1 VKLRRR
7 AHRVRVPGFRFAG
20 VRAGFKGRG
29 PDVALI
35 VSDPPAVTAGVL
47 TRNRAPAA
55 PVQLTRR
62 RLRGARAAAVLVN
75 AGNAN
80 AGTGMTGLSR
90 AEAATALAG
99 DLLGV
104 PAAHVL
110 ACSTGRIG
118 VQVSRRV
125 LERGVRDAVAA
136 LDPAGFPDAAQA
148 ILTTDVFPKTVV
160 RRLRLGGRRV
170 TLAVLGKGAGM
181 IAPDLATMLVFAVT
195 DAAVPVA
202 LARRLLRAA
211 TDASL
216 NEISVD
222 GDMSTNDTVL
232 LMANGQAGNRPV
244 RAGSADARRLE
255 RALTEALDEMGR
267 LIVLDGEGST
277 KLVEVLVRGGR
288 SAAAARRVARA
299 VATST
304 LCKCAFHGA
313 DPNWGRFVCAAGTA
327 SVALDADRIDVS
339 IGGILVS
346 RGGAPVPGSLRR
358 AAARMRRREFTVELH
373 LHAGQGAARM
383 LTCDLSTDYV
393 RFNAEYTT

>member
-1 VKLRRR
+1 VKLPRR

-55 PVQLTRR
+55 PVQVTRE
-62 RLRGARAAAVLVN
+62 RLRRGRAAAVLVN

-80 AGTGMTGLSR
+80 AGTGLTGRTRVETATGLV
-90 AEAATALAG
+90 A
-99 DLLGV
+99 DLLRV
-104 PAAHVL
+104 RAADVL

-118 VQVSRRV
+118 VQVPLGL
-125 LERGVRDAVAA
+125 LERGVRAAVAA
-136 LDPAGFPDAAQA
+136 LGPDGFPDVAQA

-160 RRLRLGGRRV
+160 RRLTVGGRRV

-181 IAPDLATMLVFAVT
+181 IAPDLATMLVFAMT

-202 LARRLLRAA
+202 VARRALRAA
-211 TDASL
+211 ADASL
-216 NEISVD
+216 NQISVD

-232 LMANGQAGNRPV
+232 LLANGRAGNAPV
-244 RAGSADARRLE
+244 RAGSPDARRFE
-255 RALTEALDEMGR
+255 RVLTETLEEMGR

-277 KLVEVLVRGGR
+277 KLVEVLVRGAPSG
-288 SAAAARRVARA
+288 AAARRVARA

-327 SVALDADRIDVS
+327 SVPLDAERIDVS
-339 IGGILVS
+339 IGGIRVS
-346 RGGAPVPGSLRR
+346 RRGAPVPGALRR
-358 AAARMRRREFTVELH
+358 AAARMRRRDFTVELH
-373 LHAGQGAARM
+373 LHAGGGTARM